1 MKVRFLYFE
10 GCPNAEPTLI
20 LLKETLAA
28 EAPDTDLESREIKS
42 DEEAGC
48 YGFLGS
54 PTIQINGLDI
64 EKERR
69 EDSPYYGCRI
79 YRTAHGSS
87 GIPAKA
93 MIIEAIRETR
103 EDGDDPCGKSSQKN
117 PPRA

>member
-1 MKVRFLYFE
+1 MKVRFLYFG

-28 EAPDTDLESREIKS
+28 EAPGTDLESREIKS

-79 YRTAHGSS
+79 YRTAQGSS
-87 GIPAKA
+87 GIPA
-93 MIIEAIRETR
+93 
-103 EDGDDPCGKSSQKN
+103 GN
-117 PPRA
+117 PAKRTHPRPDLIPLGPGSGSTVM